1 MKKHIPNLF
10 TAINLLSGWCSVY
23 FAFQDKI
30 GIALLL
36 IVFAAFFDLMDGF
49 AARLLK
55 VESLFGAQFD
65 SFADLFTFGI
75 APATIV
81 FNLVVDQFNFTHSH
95 YVVVLFL
102 ILGLI
107 PVNAAIRLV
116 KFNLL
121 EEKTSDFIGLP
132 SPAFALA
139 VVSITLVFLF
149 QSSLLEEYHMH
160 YTLLVLLLSF
170 TMVTKWKFM
179 ALKFVSFDFKSNK
192 WKYLLML
199 FAMLSFILLFMFG
212 NVVMVMPIIILLYFI
227 FSILNNYTK

>member
-36 IVFAAFFDLMDGF
+36 IIFAAFFDLMDGF

-81 FNLVVDQFNFTHSH
+81 FNLVVDQFNFTHSY

-107 PVNAAIRLV
+107 
-116 KFNLL
+116 
-121 EEKTSDFIGLP
+121 
-132 SPAFALA
+132 
-139 VVSITLVFLF
+139 
-149 QSSLLEEYHMH
+149 Q
-160 YTLLVLLLSF
+160 
-170 TMVTKWKFM
+170 
-179 ALKFVSFDFKSNK
+179 
-192 WKYLLML
+192 
-199 FAMLSFILLFMFG
+199 
-212 NVVMVMPIIILLYFI
+212 
-227 FSILNNYTK
+227 

>member
-23 FAFQDKI
+23 FAFQDEI
-30 GIALLL
+30 EIALLL

-49 AARLLK
+49 AARLLN

-81 FNLVVDQFNFTHSH
+81 FNLVVDQFNFTHSY

-149 QSSLLEEYHMH
+149 QSSCREYHMH
-160 YTLLVLLLSF
+160 TLCCLYEF

-199 FAMLSFILLFMFG
+199 FAALSFILLFMFG